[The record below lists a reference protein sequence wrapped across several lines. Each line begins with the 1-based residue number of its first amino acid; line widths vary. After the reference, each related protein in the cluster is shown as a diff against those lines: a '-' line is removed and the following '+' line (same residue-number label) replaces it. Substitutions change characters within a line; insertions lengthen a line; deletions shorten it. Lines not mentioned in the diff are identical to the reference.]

1 MALIVVI
8 DISGDKDI
16 FPLMY
21 LSTHGEVNWSGRRMV
36 LLYNNKYIFNLR
48 VKNV

>member
-1 MALIVVI
+1 MVLIVVI

-16 FPLMY
+16 FLFMY
-21 LSTHGEVNWSGRRMV
+21 LSIYGEVNWSGRRMV
-36 LLYNNKYIFNLR
+36 FLYNNKYIFNLR